1 MMGRGVRCQMSPT
14 GTEPLL
20 RIEDLT
26 VNYGQLTALEG
37 VSFSVE
43 ESSIFAVIGAN
54 GAGKSTLMRTLA
66 GLHKPVRGRILL
78 DGVDITSVPAHL
90 RVARGIAL
98 VPEGRRLFS
107 SLSVEENLLTG
118 TYRARKGEW
127 TLGKIYEMFP
137 WMPSRRTQKASLLS
151 GGEQQAV
158 AISRAL
164 LSNPRLL
171 LIDELSLG
179 LAPIVVR
186 SIYSSFSSLLD
197 SGLTVLLVEQDVAQ
211 ARSIA
216 TQIHCLLEGKTTLF
230 GGPRDFTA
238 EEIEAAYFGIAKPDL
253 ELGTL

>member
-1 MMGRGVRCQMSPT
+1 MGEASGRS
-14 GTEPLL
+14 LL
-20 RIEDLT
+20 KVEDLT
-26 VNYGQLTALEG
+26 VNYGQLTALDG

-54 GAGKSTLMRTLA
+54 GAGKSTLMRTVA
-66 GLHKPVRGRILL
+66 GLHKPEKGRILL
-78 DGVDITSVPAHL
+78 DGVDITAVPAHL

-98 VPEGRRLFS
+98 VPEGRRLFA

-118 TYRARKGEW
+118 AYRARKGAW
-127 TLGKIYEMFP
+127 TLAKIYEMFP
-137 WMPSRRTQKASLLS
+137 WMTSRRTQRASLLS

-186 SIYSSFSSLLD
+186 SIYSSFSSLLE
-197 SGLTVLLVEQDVAQ
+197 SGLTVLLVEQDVSQ

-216 TQIHCLLEGKTTLF
+216 SHIHCLLEGRTTLF
-230 GGPRDFTA
+230 GGPRDFSDA
-238 EEIEAAYFGIAKPDL
+238 EIEAAYFGIAKPDL